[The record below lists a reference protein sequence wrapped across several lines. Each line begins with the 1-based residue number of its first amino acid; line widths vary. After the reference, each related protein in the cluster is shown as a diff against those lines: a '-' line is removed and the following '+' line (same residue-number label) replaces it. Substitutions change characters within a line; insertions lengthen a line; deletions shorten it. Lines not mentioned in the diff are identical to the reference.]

1 MPEDFLP
8 DPYFQVYSFHYFW
21 IACIVSCTENVNP
34 QSGGYGG
41 GVPPLP
47 IPNREV
53 KPASADG
60 TAMQC
65 GRVGGRILLFESKA
79 PFMYR
84 KRSFLRIFASD
95 IIYLIMNALG
105 KLFVYLGRLHH
116 CKGFGVQS
124 PFAFMFINDV
134 INEHYPYY
142 SYKQLDSLFPLLDKE
157 KRILCRLYFRLSNYR
172 QADIMIDYY
181 PETNAYSESMKMG
194 CNKMKSVTLKDK
206 TMNMDMLSLAG
217 IIRISLV
224 GDYQSFFYSL
234 MQIIESKTIIILQGI
249 NRDKETK
256 SFWSEVCNDKL
267 GITFDL
273 YYAGIIVVDEER
285 YKQNYIVNF

>member
-1 MPEDFLP
+1 
-8 DPYFQVYSFHYFW
+8 
-21 IACIVSCTENVNP
+21 
-34 QSGGYGG
+34 
-41 GVPPLP
+41 
-47 IPNREV
+47 
-53 KPASADG
+53 
-60 TAMQC
+60 
-65 GRVGGRILLFESKA
+65 
-79 PFMYR
+79 
-84 KRSFLRIFASD
+84 
-95 IIYLIMNALG
+95 MNALG